1 MAIFDALKDKLGQI
15 VMPENL
21 IGPATNGDPFPS
33 AATARQ
39 SVSQQQGSGMADL
52 AARPETMAL
61 KVDASVN
68 TIEIGENI
76 FVSGEISGTG
86 NVVRIG
92 ATRNPQK
99 IVLRIH
105 GNNNEIVIG
114 QRSLMNSLLV
124 EVGNKRWHSSRT
136 RLTIGSFFSIGS
148 GGRFLLPNSGNVITI
163 GDRCMFSKSVQL
175 RGGEYPHLIFD
186 KETGRYLDESDG
198 IVIGDHAWIGERA
211 FIAKAVTIPSD
222 CIVGAHSVVTRRF
235 TEEHTVIAGNPAQV
249 VKRGVQWV
257 ATEHVLAAEHPDLQ
271 ASFMKS
277 RISEINRTEAEADVT
292 AAKQS

>member
-15 VMPENL
+15 AMPDNSM
-21 IGPATNGDPFPS
+21 ATAANGDPGRS
-33 AATARQ
+33 ASLAEQA
-39 SVSQQQGSGMADL
+39 SSKQQGFSMVDL
-52 AARPETMAL
+52 ATRPETMAL
-61 KVDASVN
+61 KADASVN
-68 TIEIGENI
+68 TIEIGDNI

-99 IVLRIH
+99 IVLRVH

-114 QRSLMNSLLV
+114 QRSLMNSLVV
-124 EVGNKRWHSSRT
+124 EVGNKRWRSSRT
-136 RLTIGSFFSIGS
+136 RLAIGKFFSIGS

-163 GDRCMFSKSVQL
+163 GDRCMFSKSIQL

-198 IVIGDHAWIGERA
+198 IVIGDHAWIGEGA
-211 FIAKAVTIPSD
+211 FIAKAVTIPAD

-277 RISEINRTEAEADVT
+277 RISEINRAEMEADAVVT
-292 AAKQS
+292 ERS